1 MSLEVPEEREYWRVI
16 ESDSSST
23 IDGSVTN
30 DQTDSIPGGS
40 INELSMCD
48 PHSPL
53 YGKSMVD
60 YERLKTEAVES
71 SKQKWIS
78 SINIDPPK
86 KGHHLTLTE
95 VSAVTLNI
103 DKGHVTTIKDALP
116 EFDHVIESPSKVT
129 CETTMVSSNQM
140 PSFNDNVP
148 RANQQQYNSRK
159 SVDVNGNEYSNKETV
174 SSSMTRIGDLNTKKK
189 RKLNLQLRKEND
201 VSDEEVGP
209 TQQTV
214 GRTFKISQRGTP
226 TRRGTSNLLCQWRIQ
241 DFPEGGL
248 NSQSGCANLFFL
260 PKTA

>member
-1 MSLEVPEEREYWRVI
+1 MRLEAPEEREYWRVI

-23 IDGSVTN
+23 IDGSVTD

-60 YERLKTEAVES
+60 YERLKTEAIES
-71 SKQKWIS
+71 SKQKWVS

-129 CETTMVSSNQM
+129 YETTMVSSNQM
-140 PSFNDNVP
+140 PSFNDNFP
-148 RANQQQYNSRK
+148 RANQQQYDSRK
-159 SVDVNGNEYSNKETV
+159 SFDVNGNEYSNQETD
-174 SSSMTRIGDLNTKKK
+174 SSSMTRIGALNTNNR

-209 TQQTV
+209 TQQTS
-214 GRTFKISQRGTP
+214 GPAHTSKIFQGWTP
-226 TRRGTSNLLCQWRIQ
+226 IRRGGSNLLFQWRIQ
-241 DFPEGGL
+241 DFPEGG
-248 NSQSGCANLFFL
+248 
-260 PKTA
+260 PTRKTA